1 MQVLHYLDSRGH
13 DMYQDWLNR
22 LRDITARVAIQRRID
37 RIADTGNI
45 GNCNFCNDGVW
56 ELKIDVGPGYRVYY
70 VEIKKTIL
78 LLLCVGTKRKQK
90 SDIVRAVNYWKDY
103 QKRS

>member
-1 MQVLHYLDSRGH
+1 MQVLHYLDSRGYNV
-13 DMYQDWLNR
+13 YQDWLDR
-22 LRDITARVAIQRRID
+22 LRDTTSRVAIQRRID

-45 GNCNFCNDGVW
+45 GNCSFCNDGVW

-70 VEIKKTIL
+70 VETKKTVV
-78 LLLCVGTKRKQK
+78 LLLCGGTKRKQK
-90 SDIVRAVNYWKDY
+90 SDITRAVNYWKDY